1 MNTPFTPEFIMDQ
14 NLREI
19 PKDPSGLWNHVENL
33 KATALTIE
41 NPSERAAV
49 LGEIGLYLR
58 ILGELDEAEFYLLES
73 LDLISEHNLGL
84 KREIQ
89 QMIRLAHVLQWQK
102 EFTESTRVFDQ
113 ILEVCRQ
120 DEDAEFYLSFA
131 LQHAGKN
138 LFDQHRYEEALSL
151 FEEALEIRT
160 RQRAHS
166 DLLESTKLAIQRT
179 KELLGSDDRR

>member
-1 MNTPFTPEFIMDQ
+1 MSIPFTPEFIFDQ

-19 PKDPSGLWNHVENL
+19 PKDPNGLMDHVENL
-33 KATALTIE
+33 KTVVLSLE
-41 NPSERAAV
+41 NPGERSAI

-73 LDLISEHNLGL
+73 LDLISEHGLGL
-84 KREIQ
+84 KREVQ

-120 DEDAEFYLSFA
+120 DEDAESYLSFA

-138 LFDQHRYEEALSL
+138 LFDQLRYEEALSL

-160 RQRAHS
+160 RQRAHA
-166 DLLESTKLAIQRT
+166 DLLESTKLAIERT
-179 KELLGSDDRR
+179 KELLGSNGRR